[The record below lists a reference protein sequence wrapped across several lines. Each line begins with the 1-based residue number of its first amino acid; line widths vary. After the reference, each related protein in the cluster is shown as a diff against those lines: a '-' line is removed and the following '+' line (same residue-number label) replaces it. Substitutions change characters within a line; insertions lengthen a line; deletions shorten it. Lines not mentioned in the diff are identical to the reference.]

1 MLKKYALSTMLLSLT
16 KQIAPN
22 GNVLG
27 SEFERCWIRI
37 LCRDITLKGRL
48 RSTTVLPDK
57 WMNIKFQF
65 IIQWHQALW

>member
-27 SEFERCWIRI
+27 SEFERC
-37 LCRDITLKGRL
+37 
-48 RSTTVLPDK
+48 
-57 WMNIKFQF
+57 
-65 IIQWHQALW
+65 